1 MRRVRR
7 RKNALPLLAIPAVI
21 TGIKVVGSAAALYLT
36 ARVGVRLYTGEDKLA
51 FRQLDTAKY
60 MTRYNELDYQALD
73 QAYMEL
79 VVAEQSGQT
88 WTEWPP
94 PFTRTNA
101 LTASPM
107 NTAQAYLQASVYYML
122 AYMYTKDARLKEW
135 AIKSTKEG
143 STASFSIHTDPS
155 AIAEIIK
162 KVYLDLLGTPFPNE
176 KIKEYIL
183 NRIIQLKETLNITFT
198 QEDKIK
204 QDEVTREEVSFAEC
218 GENKVWTGVKAAFLW
233 QSKPVCMTK
242 KEWLWYRIGIW
253 GGGSILLLG
262 LLSTPLA
269 YLSTAGKLAG
279 ASAKQVKLPKLKNVR
294 IRY

>member
-1 MRRVRR
+1 MRRLRR
-7 RKNALPLLAIPAVI
+7 RKNLPPLLAIP
-21 TGIKVVGSAAALYLT
+21 VVAKGVGLTIGFLTTWAAL
-36 ARVGVRLYTGEDKLA
+36 RVGVKYYTGEDKLA
-51 FRQLDTAKY
+51 LWQIDTAKY
-60 MTRYNELDYQALD
+60 MARYNEMDYQALD
-73 QAYMEL
+73 QAYIEL
-79 VVAEQSGQT
+79 VGAEQSGQT

-101 LTASPM
+101 LVATPM
-107 NTAQAYLQASVYYML
+107 NTAQAYLQAGVYYML

-135 AIKSTKEG
+135 AIESTKEG

-162 KVYLDLLGTPFPNE
+162 KVYLDLLGTPFPND

-204 QDEVTREEVSFAEC
+204 QDEVTREEVLFAEC
-218 GENKVWTGVKAAFLW
+218 GENRVWNGVKAAFLW
-233 QSKPVCMTK
+233 QAKPVCFTQR
-242 KEWLWYRIGIW
+242 EWLWYRIGLW
-253 GGGSILLLG
+253 GGGSVLVLA

-269 YLSTAGKLAG
+269 YLSTSGRLAG
-279 ASAKQVKLPKLKNVR
+279 TAAKQVKLPKLKNVR